1 MDVFVSYQPWFL
13 QIIKPNILYGIV
25 QYDIQERRRKERTL
39 QEYWRKLE
47 NVQKNPNLSR
57 KTANYEKIIYT
68 SEIQLDAF
76 LSYDDMY
83 GFIRSLESQYPI
95 EVLRRPFEGIEKR
108 QFDLLV
114 WIRDNERSLFQ
125 LMVLKERGI
134 RRNRNN
140 RIRNNIEKNWLS
152 LSMNKRPENI
162 INAFQIRNG
171 ESINV
176 VRQKTNIIAKR
187 SKLIKRNNYD
197 LYVSHKKRHLKT
209 DECAYDFEI
218 RTPEEKQ
225 AFLLEIQQNKNNRSN
240 LKYSFKQNWNETV
253 RNLGIDQ
260 LSFLQR
266 TNPSTF
272 NPENAFLN
280 HLKIALINLIN
291 LYLIPIQ
298 EDQDDIRT
306 LYCENVMMCISYILY
321 EDETQTDIRGEPIAH
336 GLFGQVI
343 PFGNKI
349 YKKEDLRM
357 MSNIEFKTMHTNPP
371 PHFKKYLFNSYI
383 TCQVLFGFMIQKYL
397 YNLNSKFIPNIHN
410 VEFLFETDNPFSIT
424 KMNDAGSRLHSHSM
438 TLKNILLNSEISR
451 CENFVVFIF
460 KVIIKLCD
468 ILNYY
473 QDRCFF
479 IHRDL
484 HEDNIFVHFNINQNG
499 SNRINIEN
507 FSIKLIDFSL
517 SSICIHNQSEY
528 LSQLCVTNL
537 KPYWNSKPLNPCFNK
552 NWKQMDLTK
561 FFIFMLCKTFMEYIQ
576 NPNGSYKYPR
586 EHIEKLHQIENQIK
600 ILLNMKELDGKTYRQ
615 RYNEFTSKQCM
626 LGSKRIDMFLKKR
639 VRFDILG
646 IDEEDEHIFDPTFCK
661 RKIETTIL
669 PGIER

>member
-1 MDVFVSYQPWFL
+1 MNLFVSYQSWFV
-13 QIIKPNILYGIV
+13 QMMKPNIQYAIA
-25 QYDIQERRRKERTL
+25 QYDIEERSKKERSL
-39 QEYWRKLE
+39 RAYWRKLE
-47 NVQKNPNLSR
+47 NVQKNPTLVHKS
-57 KTANYEKIIYT
+57 ANYEKIIYT

-76 LSYDDMY
+76 PSYDDMDN
-83 GFIRSLESQYPI
+83 FLRSLESVYPI
-95 EVLRRPFEGIEKR
+95 EVLRRPMEGIEKR

-114 WIRDNERSLFQ
+114 WIRDHERSLFQ
-125 LMVLKERGI
+125 LIIMKERGL
-134 RRNRNN
+134 RKNRNN
-140 RIRNNIEKNWLS
+140 RIRHNIERNWLS
-152 LSMNKRPENI
+152 LSMGKRPENI
-162 INAFQIRNG
+162 ENAYQIRNG
-171 ESINV
+171 ESANV
-176 VRQKTNIIAKR
+176 IKQKSNIMKKR
-187 SKLIKRNNYD
+187 SKLIKQNNYD

-209 DECAYDFEI
+209 DDCAYDFLP
-218 RTPEEKQ
+218 RSREEQ
-225 AFLLEIQQNKNNRSN
+225 IAFLQQIERNQVNRSN
-240 LKYSFKQNWNETV
+240 LRYSFRQNWIETI
-253 RNLGIDQ
+253 RALGIDH
-260 LSFLQR
+260 LSFLE
-266 TNPSTF
+266 TNDSP
-272 NPENAFLN
+272 FLN
-280 HLKIALINLIN
+280 NENRHRNQMKEALINLIN

-306 LYCENVMMCISYILY
+306 LHCENVMMCISYILY

-349 YKKEDLRM
+349 YKKENLRM
-357 MSNIEFKTMHTNPP
+357 MSNIEFKTMHTNPTP
-371 PHFKKYLFNSYI
+371 LFKKYLFNSYI

-397 YNLNSKFIPNIHN
+397 YNLNSAFIPNIHN
-410 VEFLFETDNPFSIT
+410 VEFLFETENPFSIT

-438 TLKNILLNSEISR
+438 TLKNILLNTDISR
-451 CENFVVFIF
+451 CENFIVFIF
-460 KVIIKLCD
+460 KVIIRLCD
-468 ILNYY
+468 ILKYY

-484 HEDNIFVHFNINQNG
+484 HEDNIFVHFNIIQNG

-517 SSICIHNQSEY
+517 SSICIHNQSEH

-552 NWKQMDLTK
+552 DWRQMDLTK
-561 FFIFMLCKTFMEYIQ
+561 FFIFMLCKTFMEFIQ

-586 EHIEKLHQIENQIK
+586 EHIEKLDQIENQIK
-600 ILLNMKELDGKTYRQ
+600 ILLNMKELDRKTYRQ
-615 RYNEFTSKQCM
+615 RYNEFTSRQCM

-646 IDEEDEHIFDPTFCK
+646 IDEEDEQIFDPTFCK